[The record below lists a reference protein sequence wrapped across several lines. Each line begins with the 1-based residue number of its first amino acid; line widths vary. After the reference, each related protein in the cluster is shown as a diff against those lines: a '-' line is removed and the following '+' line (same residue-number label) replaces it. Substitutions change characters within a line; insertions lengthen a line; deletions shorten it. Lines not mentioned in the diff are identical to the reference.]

1 MHRYLIASLLVVA
14 GFLAHP
20 ARIEAAMT
28 PQDLQKLYERVTPSL
43 VAVQFVWESELG
55 RRELVGAGIVVDEDG
70 LVMTSMQMFDLRMP
84 DAQMKEFK
92 IIVPSQTGEHEE
104 IDAVF
109 QGRDER
115 TNTAF
120 VRPKTSS
127 TTKSSSTSESSESS
141 DSAAKRKWTPLA
153 FDEAKVMPG
162 DEIASIGL
170 LPKNGGYKTYL
181 TRGTV
186 SANLRGETPQVLVV
200 GGGLGGISSPVFN
213 AAGKAIGIVNNQ
225 PEHSPFLNSDFR
237 SSLLPLLSPPLF
249 FVPTYDIVQSLKD
262 PPVAGERMKLPW
274 LGVPQPAMAGLN
286 KDVAESVGLKDQP
299 AIELG
304 DILKNSPA
312 EKAGLKAGDIVVKLN
327 GEPLERGDEPEE
339 LPMILSR
346 KIRRMKV
353 GDTVTLSI
361 LEAKDKPLKDVKVEL
376 SERPTGPN
384 LAERYYAEDLGF
396 GVREIVFMDTYVRKL
411 QPDAKGVVVSVIKPQ
426 SSAAAAKLQGND
438 LITEMN
444 GEPVEN
450 LEQFKKELE
459 AIRKD
464 KPTDALVLVVLRDGN
479 TQTIRIEPPQ

>member
-1 MHRYLIASLLVVA
+1 MNRYLIALLVAVLVVA
-14 GFLAHP
+14 QPSHT
-20 ARIEAAMT
+20 EAAAAAVAATT

-55 RRELVGAGIVVDEDG
+55 RRELVGAGVVVGDDG

-92 IIVPSQTGEHEE
+92 IIIPSQTADHEE

-115 TNTAF
+115 TQTAF
-120 VRPKTSS
+120 IRPK
-127 TTKSSSTSESSESS
+127 STS
-141 DSAAKRKWTPLA
+141 DRKWTPLK
-153 FDEAKVMPG
+153 FEEDRVSPG

-186 SANLRGETPQVLVV
+186 SANLRGEIPQVLVV
-200 GGGLGGISSPVFN
+200 GGGLAGISSPVFN
-213 AAGKAIGIVNNQ
+213 AAGKAIGLVNTQ
-225 PEHSPFLNSDFR
+225 PEHSPFLNGDFR
-237 SSLLPLLSPPLF
+237 TSLVPLLSPPLF
-249 FVPTYDIVQSLKD
+249 FVPTFDLEQSLKN
-262 PPVAGERMKLPW
+262 PPKAGETMKLPW
-274 LGVPQPAMAGLN
+274 LGVPQQAMAGLN

-339 LPMILSR
+339 LPMIFSR
-346 KIRRMKV
+346 KIRRMNV

-361 LEAKDKPLKDVKVEL
+361 LESKDKPLKDVKVEL
-376 SERPTGPN
+376 SERPRGAN

-396 GVREIVFMDTYVRKL
+396 GVREMVFMDTYVRKL
-411 QPDAKGVVVSVIKPQ
+411 QPDAKGVVVAVIKPQ

-450 LEQFKKELE
+450 LKQFKESLE

-464 KPTDALVLVVLRDGN
+464 KPGEALVLVVIRDAN